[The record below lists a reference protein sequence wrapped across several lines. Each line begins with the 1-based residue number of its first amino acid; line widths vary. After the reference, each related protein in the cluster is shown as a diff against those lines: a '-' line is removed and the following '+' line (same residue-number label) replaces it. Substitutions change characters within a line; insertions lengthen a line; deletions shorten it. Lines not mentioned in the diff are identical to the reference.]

1 MKLKSILNIRA
12 ACVARMMGFHNG
24 KTLNMETQKGFD
36 PKNYYLKMGRRE
48 KILTAKLLL
57 TAKQSLY
64 LVHWKL

>member
-1 MKLKSILNIRA
+1 
-12 ACVARMMGFHNG
+12 MMGFHYG